1 MRTFHSFEDMAQAN
15 AAPEPAPVLEAF
27 SGSAIVRWANT
38 IKYGLRDKIAKQE
51 ANRNQEYAALL
62 RTYSNLWNEN
72 PITGSMNV
80 ETIKLLKAAAEPY
93 ATMDWN
99 EQKYFVG
106 ISTSLD
112 ELLADQEALPN
123 GVDTEQN
130 MPMAGGGGSMPPMGT
145 DFGPEQNAPPGAGG
159 PGIPGAEG
167 GIPGAEGGIPGA
179 EGGAGGAGGPAPM
192 PGVEQP
198 LPGSE
203 IPPPGEPG
211 QPIPGEEE
219 LPPGK
224 RRPAP
229 TV

>member
-1 MRTFHSFEDMAQAN
+1 MRTHTCYEDIAWINSAQDT
-15 AAPEPAPVLEAF
+15 APTQEAF
-27 SGSAIVRWANT
+27 SGSAIVRWYNT
-38 IKYGLRDKIAKQE
+38 IKFGIKEKIAKQE

-62 RTYSNLWNEN
+62 RTYANLWDQNA
-72 PITGSMNV
+72 ITGSMNV
-80 ETIKLLKAAAEPY
+80 ETVKLLKASAEPY

-99 EQKYFVG
+99 EQKYFIG
-106 ISTSLD
+106 IVTSLD

-159 PGIPGAEG
+159 PGIPGEEG
-167 GIPGAEGGIPGA
+167 GIPGAE
-179 EGGAGGAGGPAPM
+179 GGAGGPAPM

-224 RRPAP
+224 RRPVP
-229 TV
+229 PV

>member
-1 MRTFHSFEDMAQAN
+1 MRTFHSFEDMARAN
-15 AAPEPAPVLEAF
+15 EASEPSPVLEAF

-38 IKYGLRDKIAKQE
+38 IKYGIKEKIAKQE

-62 RTYSNLWNEN
+62 RTYANLWDQN

-80 ETIKLLKAAAEPY
+80 ETLKLLKAAAEPY

-106 ISTSLD
+106 IVTSLD

-130 MPMAGGGGSMPPMGT
+130 MPMAGGGGSLPPMGT
-145 DFGPEQNAPPGAGG
+145 DFGPEQGAPPGMGGAEEAPPGGGAAGG
-159 PGIPGAEG
+159 PEPMPDIEAPQSLPGQPGAVPPP
-167 GIPGAEGGIPGA
+167 I
-179 EGGAGGAGGPAPM
+179 
-192 PGVEQP
+192 
-198 LPGSE
+198 
-203 IPPPGEPG
+203 PPGEPG
-211 QPIPGEEE
+211 PGAIPPGE

-229 TV
+229 RI

>member
-15 AAPEPAPVLEAF
+15 EAPESAPILEAF
-27 SGSAIVRWANT
+27 SGSAIVRWYNT
-38 IKYGLRDKIAKQE
+38 IKFGLKEKIAKQE

-62 RTYSNLWNEN
+62 RTYSNLWDSN

-80 ETIKLLKAAAEPY
+80 ETVKLLKAASEPY

-145 DFGPEQNAPPGAGG
+145 DFGPEQNAPPGMGG
-159 PGIPGAEG
+159 GAEG
-167 GIPGAEGGIPGA
+167 GMPGA
-179 EGGAGGAGGPAPM
+179 EGGAGGPEPM
-192 PGVEQP
+192 PGIEAP
-198 LPGSE
+198 PPGSE
-203 IPPPGEPG
+203 IPGAQGAPGEPPPGEPG
-211 QPIPGEEE
+211 QPIPGEE
-219 LPPGK
+219 LPPGR

-229 TV
+229 AI